1 MTADLFTGAESLQ
14 LLLVGVADQ
23 HQLLHLAGQVSLLSL
38 RLVHLFSQ
46 VANAVLRETSETDSF
61 QRFTAWTIPTG

>member
-23 HQLLHLAGQVSLLSL
+23 HELLHLAGQVSLLSL
-38 RLVHLFSQ
+38 RLVHLLLQ
-46 VANAVLRETSETDSF
+46 VANAVL
-61 QRFTAWTIPTG
+61 